1 MNLSEPFIRR
11 PVATTLLMAALAFVG
26 LVAFPFLPVAP
37 LPQVDFPT
45 IQVTANFQGASA
57 ETMASSVA
65 APLERQF
72 AQIPGVSQL
81 TSLSALG
88 ATTIVIQF
96 DLNRNIDSAGQ
107 DVQAA
112 ITVANKTL
120 PRDMTAPP
128 SYKKVNPA
136 DSPIIML
143 SVRSDTMPLTI
154 VDDYADLFLAQ
165 QISQVPGVAQVSIFG
180 DRTPAIRIQVD
191 PAKLAASGVTLE
203 EIRSTLV
210 TSTSNAAKG
219 TINTDKLSF
228 TIAANDQITE
238 AEKFNDVILA
248 YRNGAPI
255 RVSDVGQAVPEEVDR
270 TVAAYQNNQPGVIL
284 AVFKQPGANVI
295 ETVDQIKEQLP
306 QLTARIPPAIE
317 VKTILDRTT
326 TIRAS
331 VADVEFTLGLT
342 IALVVMVILLF
353 LRNFWA
359 TLIPSITV
367 PLALLGSCAAMYL
380 LNFSLDNLSL
390 MALTIAVGFVVDDAI
405 VVVENIYRHIEHGT
419 PPFEAA
425 IKGSREIGFTVL
437 SISVSLIAV
446 FIPLLLMGGIIGRLF
461 REFALTV
468 TASIAVSALVSLT
481 LAPMLCSRF
490 MHRETGEHGR
500 IYRVI
505 EAGFNAMLSF
515 YRRTLDIVLRHQFM
529 TLCVFFATM
538 ALTAVMTVTIPKG
551 FFPIQDTGLIS
562 GFAEAAQD
570 TAPEQMMRIIREFG
584 DVLLHD
590 PDVAGFG
597 SFTGSTGGAQ
607 TANTGRFF
615 IVLKPRDERELT
627 SSQII
632 DRLRPQLAKVKG
644 ANLFLQP
651 TQDITVGGR
660 ISRASFQYTLQDSN
674 VAELNEWSDKL
685 LEKMRTLPQIAD
697 VSSDLLANAP
707 QLKVTINRDQ
717 ASRFGISPQMID
729 DTLNDAFGQRQIAQ
743 YFTQLK
749 TYWIILEILPQQQ
762 RDLASLDRLYVKSP
776 LTGAAVPLSTLVEV
790 DTGKVGPLSIAHQG
804 QFPAVTL
811 SFNLQAGV
819 ALGEAVDAIAQAA
832 REIGM
837 PATVSG
843 TFQGNAQAFQS
854 SLSSEPALIA
864 AALIVVYI
872 ILGILYESF
881 IHPLTIL
888 STLPSAGIGALLA
901 LQFGHMDLSVIGII
915 GIILLIGI
923 VKKNGIMLVD
933 FAIAAERDQHMP
945 PIAAIREACLLRFR
959 PILMTTA
966 AAMFA
971 GIPLAFGHGTGSEL
985 RQPLG
990 YAMVGGLALS
1000 QVLTLYTTPVVY
1012 LYLSRVQ
1019 SWLNRGKRAP
1029 AHEQEGEIERKPMV
1043 AAE

>member
-1 MNLSEPFIRR
+1 VNLSEPFIRR
-11 PVATTLLMAALAFVG
+11 PVATTLVMAALAFVG
-26 LVAFPFLPVAP
+26 IVAYPFLPVAP

-45 IQVTANFQGASA
+45 IQVSATFQGASA
-57 ETMASSVA
+57 DTMATSVA

-72 AQIPGVSQL
+72 AQIPGVTQL

-112 ITVANKTL
+112 ITVASKTL
-120 PRDMTAPP
+120 PQSMTIPP
-128 SYKKVNPA
+128 NYKKVNPA
-136 DSPIIML
+136 DSPILLL
-143 SVRSDTMPLTI
+143 SARSDTMPLTE

-165 QISQVPGVAQVSIFG
+165 QISQVAGVAQVTIFG
-180 DRTPAIRIQVD
+180 DRQPSIRIQVD
-191 PAKLAASGVTLE
+191 PTKLAASGMTLE
-203 EIRSTLV
+203 DIRGTLV
-210 TSTSNAAKG
+210 TATANAAKG
-219 TINTDKLSF
+219 TLSSDKLSF
-228 TIAANDQITE
+228 TIAANDQLTE
-238 AEKFNDVILA
+238 AEQFNDVILA

-255 RVSDVGQAVPEEVDR
+255 RVRDVGQAIPEAVDR
-270 TVAAYQNNQPGVIL
+270 NVAAYQHNEPGVII
-284 AVFKQPGANVI
+284 AVFKQPGANVVD
-295 ETVDQIKEQLP
+295 TVDQIKAQLP
-306 QLTARIPPAIE
+306 QLTARIPPAIRVE
-317 VKTILDRTT
+317 TVLDRTT

-331 VADVEFTLGLT
+331 VHDVQFTLGLT
-342 IALVVMVILLF
+342 IALVVLVILLF

-359 TLIPSITV
+359 TFIPSVTV
-367 PLALLGSCAAMYL
+367 PLALLGSCAAMYM

-405 VVVENIYRHIEHGT
+405 VVVENIHRHVEDGDT
-419 PPFEAA
+419 PFEAA
-425 IKGSREIGFTVL
+425 LKGSREIGFTVL
-437 SISVSLIAV
+437 SISISLIAV

-468 TASIAVSALVSLT
+468 TASITVSALVSLT
-481 LAPMLCSRF
+481 LAPMMCSRF
-490 MHRETGEHGR
+490 MHHDSNQHGR
-500 IYRVI
+500 IFRVI
-505 EAGFNAMLSF
+505 EAGFSGMLSF
-515 YRRTLDIVLRHQFM
+515 YRRTLDIVLRHQPI
-529 TLCVFFATM
+529 TLGVFFATM
-538 ALTAVMTVTIPKG
+538 VLTAVMFIQIPKG
-551 FFPIQDTGLIS
+551 FFPIQDTGMIS
-562 GFAEAAQD
+562 AFAEASQETSPA
-570 TAPEQMMRIIREFG
+570 EMMRLLRKMG
-584 DVLLHD
+584 DVILQD
-590 PDVAGFG
+590 PDVAAVAT
-597 SFTGSTGGAQ
+597 FTGTTGGAQ
-607 TANTGRFF
+607 TANTGRGF
-615 IVLKPRDERELT
+615 IVLKPRDERNLT

-632 DRLRPQLAKVKG
+632 DRLRPQLAKIEG
-644 ANLFLQP
+644 ATLFMQA

-660 ISRASFQYTLQDSN
+660 ISRAGFQYTLQDSDI
-674 VAELNEWSDKL
+674 AELNEWSDKL
-685 LEKMRTLPQIAD
+685 LEKMRTLPELAD

-707 QLKVTINRDQ
+707 QLRITINRDQ

-729 DTLNDAFGQRQIAQ
+729 DTLNDAYGQRQITQ

-749 TYWIILEILPQQQ
+749 TYWIILEILPEQQK
-762 RDLASLDRLYVKSP
+762 DLASLDLLYVKSP
-776 LTGAAVPLSTLVEV
+776 LTGGAVPLSALVNV
-790 DTGKVGPLSIAHQG
+790 DSGTVGPLSIAHQG

-811 SFNLQAGV
+811 SFNLQPGV
-819 ALGEAVDAIAQAA
+819 ALGQAVDAISEVS

-837 PATVSG
+837 PASVIG

-888 STLPSAGIGALLA
+888 STLPSAGVGALLA
-901 LQFGHMDLSVIGII
+901 LNLGHMDLSVIGII

-933 FAIAAERDQHMP
+933 FAITAERDHHMP

-966 AAMFA
+966 AAMLA
-971 GIPLAFGHGTGSEL
+971 GVPLAFGHGTGSEL

-1000 QVLTLYTTPVVY
+1000 QLLTLYTTPVVY
-1012 LYLSRVQ
+1012 LYLDRLQ
-1019 SWLNRGKRAP
+1019 TWLRRGEP
-1029 AHEQEGEIERKPMV
+1029 DGEQEDEPEHIPAV

>member
-1 MNLSEPFIRR
+1 MNISEPFIRR

-26 LVAFPFLPVAP
+26 VVAYPFLPVAP

-45 IQVTANFQGASA
+45 IQVTATFQGASA

-72 AQIPGVSQL
+72 AQIPGVTQL

-112 ITVANKTL
+112 ITVASKTL
-120 PRDMTAPP
+120 PQSMTTPP
-128 SYKKVNPA
+128 SHKKVNPA
-136 DSPIIML
+136 DSPIIL
-143 SVRSDTMPLTI
+143 FSLRSDTMPVTA
-154 VDDYADLFLAQ
+154 VDDYGDLFLAQ

-180 DRTPAIRIQVD
+180 DTTPSIRIQVD
-191 PAKLAASGVTLE
+191 PAKLASTGITLE

-210 TSTSNAAKG
+210 ASTTNAAKG
-219 TINTDKLSF
+219 TINTDKIGF
-228 TIAANDQITE
+228 TIAANDQITT
-238 AEKFNDVILA
+238 AAQFNDVILA

-255 RVSDVGQAVPEEVDR
+255 RVRDVGQAVEAPVDR
-270 TVAAYQNNQPGVIL
+270 TVAAYQNNKPGIIL

-295 ETVDQIKEQLP
+295 DTVDQIKAQLP
-306 QLTARIPPAIE
+306 QLTARIPPA
-317 VKTILDRTT
+317 VKVETILDRTT

-331 VADVEFTLGLT
+331 VNDVQFTLGLT
-342 IALVVMVILLF
+342 IALVVLVVLLF

-359 TLIPSITV
+359 TVIPSITV
-367 PLALLGSCAAMYL
+367 PLALLGSCAAMYMF
-380 LNFSLDNLSL
+380 NFSLDNLSL

-405 VVVENIYRHIEHGT
+405 VVVENIHRHIEDGAS
-419 PPFEAA
+419 PFEAA
-425 IKGSREIGFTVL
+425 LQGSREIGFTVL
-437 SISVSLIAV
+437 SISLSLVAV
-446 FIPLLLMGGIIGRLF
+446 FIPLLLMGGIIGRMF

-490 MHRETGEHGR
+490 MHREPEHHGR
-500 IYRVI
+500 VYRVI
-505 EAGFNAMLSF
+505 EAGFNALLSA
-515 YRRTLDIVLRHQFM
+515 YKRTLDVVLRHQAI
-529 TLCVFFATM
+529 TLGVFFATM
-538 ALTAVMTVTIPKG
+538 ALTVVMTLQIPKG
-551 FFPIQDTGLIS
+551 FFPIQDTGVIQ
-562 GFAEAAQD
+562 GFAETAQD
-570 TAPEQMMRIIREFG
+570 APPEQMMRILREFG
-584 DVLLHD
+584 AVLLRD

-597 SFTGSTGGAQ
+597 SFTGSTGGAN

-632 DRLRPQLAKVKG
+632 DRLRPQLAKVQG
-644 ANLFLQP
+644 ATLFLQP
-651 TQDITVGGR
+651 TQDITMGGR
-660 ISRASFQYTLQDSN
+660 IARASFQYTLQDSN

-685 LEKMRTLPQIAD
+685 LEKIELAGRLG
-697 VSSDLLANAP
+697 VSL
-707 QLKVTINRDQ
+707 
-717 ASRFGISPQMID
+717 QMVN
-729 DTLNDAFGQRQIAQ
+729 DTLNDAFGQRQITQ

-749 TYWIILEILPQQQ
+749 TYWIILEIPPDQQ
-762 RDLASLDRLYVKSP
+762 RELTSLDRLYVKSP
-776 LTGAAVPLSTLVEV
+776 LTGAAVPLSTLVQV
-790 DTGKVGPLSIAHQG
+790 DSNQIGPLSIAHQG

-811 SFNLQAGV
+811 SFNLQPGV
-819 ALGEAVDAIAQAA
+819 ALGEAVEAVNQAA

-837 PATVSG
+837 PPSVIG

-901 LQFGHMDLSVIGII
+901 LQLGHMDLSVIGII

-933 FAIAAERDQHMP
+933 FAIAAERDDHMS

-966 AAMFA
+966 AAMLA

-1000 QVLTLYTTPVVY
+1000 QLLTLYTTPVVY
-1012 LYLSRVQ
+1012 LYLDRVQ
-1019 SWLNRGKRAP
+1019 VWLRGDKARP
-1029 AHEQEGEIERKPMV
+1029 EYERERERLRVV